1 MLSIILPAYNE
12 EENIEEAV
20 RGAFEFLRTLRIPFE
35 LIIVNDGSK
44 DKTGM
49 ILQELRSRYTNLVII
64 QHVQNLGKGAALIS
78 GFTKAQGELVFFT
91 DSDQQVKI
99 TELKNFLNQIDSYDF
114 AVGYRL
120 KRQDPW
126 HRRLLSLIFHLI
138 GHFLFGIRVRDFNC
152 PAKLFRAEMIKS
164 LPLESRGFLIDLEIF
179 ALARKKGF
187 KFRELPVTHFPRL
200 KGKPLSSFNQVFE
213 SLFGIFKL
221 WRRLRNI

>member
-78 GFTKAQGELVFFT
+78 GFTKAQG
-91 DSDQQVKI
+91 
-99 TELKNFLNQIDSYDF
+99 
-114 AVGYRL
+114 
-120 KRQDPW
+120 
-126 HRRLLSLIFHLI
+126 
-138 GHFLFGIRVRDFNC
+138 
-152 PAKLFRAEMIKS
+152 
-164 LPLESRGFLIDLEIF
+164 
-179 ALARKKGF
+179 
-187 KFRELPVTHFPRL
+187 
-200 KGKPLSSFNQVFE
+200 
-213 SLFGIFKL
+213 
-221 WRRLRNI
+221 

>member
-126 HRRLLSLIFHLI
+126 HRR
-138 GHFLFGIRVRDFNC
+138 
-152 PAKLFRAEMIKS
+152 
-164 LPLESRGFLIDLEIF
+164 
-179 ALARKKGF
+179 
-187 KFRELPVTHFPRL
+187 
-200 KGKPLSSFNQVFE
+200 
-213 SLFGIFKL
+213 
-221 WRRLRNI
+221 